1 MEISKQTNILQFS
14 SLKIYDFIIN
24 IDNYKTILG
33 DEISD
38 FEKLSV
44 NEFKIKIGSMPKIS
58 LELVEN
64 RPSSSVK
71 LLSNDSNLNFQI
83 SITVDS
89 VDNNSSVVYVKFE
102 GKFSTMIEMMI
113 KNPLEKFINSL
124 KNKVEELGRFEKV
137 IILFI

>member
-14 SLKIYDFIIN
+14 SSKIYDFIIN
-24 IDNYKTILG
+24 IDNYKTILI

-38 FEKLSV
+38 FEKLSA

-83 SITVDS
+83 CITVDS
-89 VDNNSSVVYVKFE
+89 VDKNSSVVYVKFE

-113 KNPLEKFINSL
+113 KKPLEKFINSL
-124 KNKVEELGRFEKV
+124 KNKVEELDF
-137 IILFI
+137 

>member
-33 DEISD
+33 DEIND

-83 SITVDS
+83 YITVDS

-124 KNKVEELGRFEKV
+124 KNKVEELDF
-137 IILFI
+137 

>member
-83 SITVDS
+83 CITVDS
-89 VDNNSSVVYVKFE
+89 VDKNSSVVCVKFE

-124 KNKVEELGRFEKV
+124 KNKVEELDF
-137 IILFI
+137 

>member
-14 SLKIYDFIIN
+14 SSKIYDFIIN

-83 SITVDS
+83 CITIDSI
-89 VDNNSSVVYVKFE
+89 DNNSSVVYVKFE
-102 GKFSTMIEMMI
+102 GKFSTMIELMI

-124 KNKVEELGRFEKV
+124 KNKVEELDF
-137 IILFI
+137 

>member
-44 NEFKIKIGSMPKIS
+44 KEFKIKIGSMPKIS

-71 LLSNDSNLNFQI
+71 LLSSDSNLNFQI
-83 SITVDS
+83 CITVDS
-89 VDNNSSVVYVKFE
+89 VDKNSSVVYVKFE

-113 KNPLEKFINSL
+113 KKPLEKFINSL
-124 KNKVEELGRFEKV
+124 KNKVEELDF
-137 IILFI
+137 

>member
-83 SITVDS
+83 CITVDS
-89 VDNNSSVVYVKFE
+89 VDKNSSVVYVKFE

-113 KNPLEKFINSL
+113 KKPLEKFINSL
-124 KNKVEELGRFEKV
+124 KNKVEELDF
-137 IILFI
+137 

>member
-14 SLKIYDFIIN
+14 SSKIYDFIIN
-24 IDNYKTILG
+24 IDNYKTILI

-38 FEKLSV
+38 FEKLSA

-64 RPSSSVK
+64 RPSTSVK

-83 SITVDS
+83 CITVDS

-124 KNKVEELGRFEKV
+124 KNKVEELDF
-137 IILFI
+137 

>member
-1 MEISKQTNILQFS
+1 MEISKQTNILQLS

-83 SITVDS
+83 CITVDS
-89 VDNNSSVVYVKFE
+89 VDKNSSVVYVKFE

-124 KNKVEELGRFEKV
+124 KNKVEELDF
-137 IILFI
+137 

>member
-83 SITVDS
+83 CITVDS
-89 VDNNSSVVYVKFE
+89 IDNNSSVVYVKFE

-124 KNKVEELGRFEKV
+124 KNKVEELDF
-137 IILFI
+137 

>member
-44 NEFKIKIGSMPKIS
+44 NQFKIKIGSMPKIS

-64 RPSSSVK
+64 RPSTSVK

-83 SITVDS
+83 CITVDS
-89 VDNNSSVVYVKFE
+89 VDKNSSVVYVKFE

-124 KNKVEELGRFEKV
+124 KNKVEELDF
-137 IILFI
+137 

>member
-1 MEISKQTNILQFS
+1 MEINKQTNILQFS
-14 SLKIYDFIIN
+14 SSKIYDFIIN

-71 LLSNDSNLNFQI
+71 LLSNDSNLNFKI
-83 SITVDS
+83 CITVDS
-89 VDNNSSVVYVKFE
+89 IDNNSSVVYVKFE

-113 KNPLEKFINSL
+113 KTPLEKFINSL
-124 KNKVEELGRFEKV
+124 KNKVEELDF
-137 IILFI
+137 

>member
-83 SITVDS
+83 CITVDS
-89 VDNNSSVVYVKFE
+89 VDNNSSVVHVKFE

-124 KNKVEELGRFEKV
+124 KNKVEELDF
-137 IILFI
+137 

>member
-1 MEISKQTNILQFS
+1 
-14 SLKIYDFIIN
+14 
-24 IDNYKTILG
+24 
-33 DEISD
+33 
-38 FEKLSV
+38 
-44 NEFKIKIGSMPKIS
+44 MPKIS

-83 SITVDS
+83 CITVDS
-89 VDNNSSVVYVKFE
+89 VDKNSSVVYVKFE

-124 KNKVEELGRFEKV
+124 KNKVEELDF
-137 IILFI
+137 

>member
-1 MEISKQTNILQFS
+1 MEISKQTNTLQFS

-71 LLSNDSNLNFQI
+71 LLSNDSNLNFKI
-83 SITVDS
+83 CITVDS

-124 KNKVEELGRFEKV
+124 KNKVEELDF
-137 IILFI
+137 

>member
-64 RPSSSVK
+64 RPSSNVK

-83 SITVDS
+83 CITVDS
-89 VDNNSSVVYVKFE
+89 VDKNSSVVYVKFE

-124 KNKVEELGRFEKV
+124 KNKVEELDF
-137 IILFI
+137 

>member
-14 SLKIYDFIIN
+14 SSKIYDFIIN

-44 NEFKIKIGSMPKIS
+44 KEFKIKIGSMPKIS

-83 SITVDS
+83 CITVDS
-89 VDNNSSVVYVKFE
+89 VDKNSSVVYVKFE

-124 KNKVEELGRFEKV
+124 KNKVEELDF
-137 IILFI
+137 

>member
-44 NEFKIKIGSMPKIS
+44 NQFKIKIGSMPKIS

-71 LLSNDSNLNFQI
+71 LLSSDSNLNFQI
-83 SITVDS
+83 CITVDS
-89 VDNNSSVVYVKFE
+89 VDKNSSVVYVKFE

-113 KNPLEKFINSL
+113 KKPLEKFINSL
-124 KNKVEELGRFEKV
+124 KNKVEELDF
-137 IILFI
+137 

>member
-14 SLKIYDFIIN
+14 QSKIYDFIIN

-83 SITVDS
+83 CITVDS

-124 KNKVEELGRFEKV
+124 KNKVEELDF
-137 IILFI
+137 

>member
-1 MEISKQTNILQFS
+1 MEINKQTNILQFS
-14 SLKIYDFIIN
+14 SSKIYDFIIN

-83 SITVDS
+83 CITIDSI
-89 VDNNSSVVYVKFE
+89 DNNSSVVYVKFE

-124 KNKVEELGRFEKV
+124 KNKVEELDF
-137 IILFI
+137 

>member
-33 DEISD
+33 NEISD

-44 NEFKIKIGSMPKIS
+44 NQFKIKIGNMPKIS

-64 RPSSSVK
+64 RLSTSVK

-83 SITVDS
+83 CITVDS
-89 VDNNSSVVYVKFE
+89 VDKNSSVVYVKFE

-124 KNKVEELGRFEKV
+124 KNKVEELNF
-137 IILFI
+137 

>member
-1 MEISKQTNILQFS
+1 MEINKQTNILQFS
-14 SLKIYDFIIN
+14 SSKIYDFIIN

-44 NEFKIKIGSMPKIS
+44 NKFKIKIGNMPKIS

-71 LLSNDSNLNFQI
+71 LLSNDSNLNFKI
-83 SITVDS
+83 CITVDS
-89 VDNNSSVVYVKFE
+89 IDNNSSVVYVKFE

-124 KNKVEELGRFEKV
+124 KNKVEELDF
-137 IILFI
+137 

>member
-83 SITVDS
+83 YITVDS

-124 KNKVEELGRFEKV
+124 KNKVEELDF
-137 IILFI
+137 

>member
-33 DEISD
+33 DEIRD

-83 SITVDS
+83 CITVDS
-89 VDNNSSVVYVKFE
+89 VDKNSSVVYVKFE

-113 KNPLEKFINSL
+113 KKPLEKFINSL
-124 KNKVEELGRFEKV
+124 KNKVEELDF
-137 IILFI
+137 

>member
-38 FEKLSV
+38 FEKLSA

-83 SITVDS
+83 CITVDS
-89 VDNNSSVVYVKFE
+89 VDKNSSVVYVKFE

-124 KNKVEELGRFEKV
+124 KNKVEELDF
-137 IILFI
+137 

>member
-24 IDNYKTILG
+24 IDNYKTILD

-71 LLSNDSNLNFQI
+71 LLSSDSNLNFQI
-83 SITVDS
+83 CITVDS
-89 VDNNSSVVYVKFE
+89 VDKNSSVVYVKFE

-113 KNPLEKFINSL
+113 KKPLEKFINSL
-124 KNKVEELGRFEKV
+124 KNKVEELDF
-137 IILFI
+137 

>member
-44 NEFKIKIGSMPKIS
+44 NQFKIKIGSMPKIS

-64 RPSSSVK
+64 RPSSTVK

-83 SITVDS
+83 CITVDS
-89 VDNNSSVVYVKFE
+89 VDNNNSIVYVKFE

-124 KNKVEELGRFEKV
+124 KNKVEELDF
-137 IILFI
+137 

>member
-83 SITVDS
+83 CITVDS

-124 KNKVEELGRFEKV
+124 KNKVEELNF
-137 IILFI
+137 

>member
-14 SLKIYDFIIN
+14 SSKIYDFIIN

-71 LLSNDSNLNFQI
+71 LLSNDGNLNFQI
-83 SITVDS
+83 CITVDS
-89 VDNNSSVVYVKFE
+89 VDKNSSVVYVKFE

-113 KNPLEKFINSL
+113 KKPLEKFINSL
-124 KNKVEELGRFEKV
+124 KNKVEELDF
-137 IILFI
+137 

>member
-44 NEFKIKIGSMPKIS
+44 NQFKIKIGSMPKIS

-83 SITVDS
+83 CITVDS

-124 KNKVEELGRFEKV
+124 KNKVEELDF
-137 IILFI
+137 

>member
-33 DEISD
+33 NEISD
-38 FEKLSV
+38 FEKLSA

-83 SITVDS
+83 YITVDS
-89 VDNNSSVVYVKFE
+89 VDNNSSVIYVKFE

-124 KNKVEELGRFEKV
+124 KNKVEELDF
-137 IILFI
+137 

>member
-33 DEISD
+33 NEISD

-83 SITVDS
+83 CITVDS
-89 VDNNSSVVYVKFE
+89 VDKNSSVVYVKFE

-124 KNKVEELGRFEKV
+124 KNKVEELDF
-137 IILFI
+137 

>member
-14 SLKIYDFIIN
+14 SSKIYDFIIN

-38 FEKLSV
+38 FEKLSAK
-44 NEFKIKIGSMPKIS
+44 EFKIKIGSMPKIS

-83 SITVDS
+83 YITVDS

-124 KNKVEELGRFEKV
+124 KNKVEELNF
-137 IILFI
+137 

>member
-38 FEKLSV
+38 FEKHSV

-83 SITVDS
+83 CITVDS
-89 VDNNSSVVYVKFE
+89 VDNNSSIVHVKFE

-124 KNKVEELGRFEKV
+124 KNKVEELNF
-137 IILFI
+137 

>member
-83 SITVDS
+83 CITVDS
-89 VDNNSSVVYVKFE
+89 VDNSSSVVFVKFE

-124 KNKVEELGRFEKV
+124 KNKVEELNF
-137 IILFI
+137 

>member
-124 KNKVEELGRFEKV
+124 KNKVEKLDF
-137 IILFI
+137 

>member
-44 NEFKIKIGSMPKIS
+44 NEFKIKIGSLPKIS

-83 SITVDS
+83 CITVDS
-89 VDNNSSVVYVKFE
+89 VDNSSSVVFVKFE

-124 KNKVEELGRFEKV
+124 KNKVEELNF
-137 IILFI
+137 

>member
-38 FEKLSV
+38 FEKLSA

-124 KNKVEELGRFEKV
+124 KNKVEELNF
-137 IILFI
+137 

>member
-14 SLKIYDFIIN
+14 SSKIYDFIIN

-64 RPSSSVK
+64 RPSSRVK
-71 LLSNDSNLNFQI
+71 LLSNESNLNFQI
-83 SITVDS
+83 CITVDS
-89 VDNNSSVVYVKFE
+89 VDKNSSVVYVKFE

-113 KNPLEKFINSL
+113 KKPLEKFINSL
-124 KNKVEELGRFEKV
+124 KNKVEELDF
-137 IILFI
+137 

>member
-83 SITVDS
+83 CITVDS
-89 VDNNSSVVYVKFE
+89 VDNNSSIVHVKFE

-124 KNKVEELGRFEKV
+124 KNKVEELNF
-137 IILFI
+137 